1 MQTHPFTH
9 AYIGLGL
16 LDEGSIQ
23 RHRESWAAEY
33 RDAAGS
39 PYLVV
44 YVGPRQVRIEE
55 FDAGKRV
62 ALTVDT
68 TPLRAIGRHGQDALG
83 GDMSRFW
90 ARVARTSSLVWI
102 QLTPP
107 DVVGAYVPA
116 VGMGLVSVP
125 LPVDGAWR
133 QPDPGPLARLL
144 GVRPFVDDGH
154 VVPATML
161 RYVEGE
167 RQPREEHVVLHQAI
181 VPGILLSEAIA
192 AYYTANGPL
201 RSIEWRPFVI
211 PQPAERIGR
220 VWEATIPVFTPD
232 GVLQTGFAI
241 IEDETAAFHGCW
253 SDRLKG
259 LGDWHLGRSHSSDK
273 PEARPSA

>member
-1 MQTHPFTH
+1 MSEHPFTFD
-9 AYIGLGL
+9 YIGLGL
-16 LDEGSIQ
+16 LDERSTIQ
-23 RHRESWAAEY
+23 HRDSWAAEY
-33 RDAAGS
+33 RDAAGD

-62 ALTVDT
+62 GLTVDST
-68 TPLRAIGRHGQDALG
+68 LLRAIGRHGQDALG

-90 ARVARTSSLVWI
+90 ARVARTSSQVWI

-125 LPVDGAWR
+125 SPVDGAWR
-133 QPDPGPLARLL
+133 QPEPGPLARLL
-144 GVRPFVDDGH
+144 GVRPFVDEGH

-167 RQPREEHVVLHQAI
+167 RHPREERVVLHQAI

-192 AYYTANGPL
+192 AYYAANGPL

-211 PQPAERIGR
+211 PEPAEHIGR
-220 VWEATIPVFTPD
+220 AWHATIPVLCPD
-232 GVLQTGFAI
+232 GGPQTGYAI
-241 IEDETAAFHGCW
+241 IEDETAVRALDLAMLAG
-253 SDRLKG
+253 
-259 LGDWHLGRSHSSDK
+259 
-273 PEARPSA
+273 